1 MAVQFHAVPMTARCV
16 AAVVGGCAALLF
28 SSTAAAAAPAAAPAP
43 ASAAPVWYGSAPLLK
58 LLAGTYDA
66 DCTQEQVKV
75 ADSKRPGGSI
85 RIAEDG
91 TFSSGKM
98 KGVLR
103 DDVSLLRSLAPDGAL
118 KLQVNASDN
127 DVHLAIA
134 GSEQGNIYIAVIDDQ
149 LAVQCTV
156 PVPKPLQAPT
166 LFSLY
171 GHVLDVEMELSC
183 VTNGSKKKKYPIT
196 YRVQQG
202 VLRVFDQEYDLKQG
216 NTEMIM
222 LHMGEYGSKK
232 FTYNARTREDHNV
245 DIVVAEGK
253 FAGVKVTRNDGKF
266 YMCLAPGQT
275 P

>member
-1 MAVQFHAVPMTARCV
+1 MAVQFQVVPMTARCV
-16 AAVVGGCAALLF
+16 AAVAGGCAALLF
-28 SSTAAAAAPAAAPAP
+28 SSTALATAPAAAPVAP
-43 ASAAPVWYGSAPLLK
+43 AVPVWYGSAPLLK

-66 DCTQEQVKV
+66 DCTQQKLKV
-75 ADSKRPGGSI
+75 PDSKRPGGSI
-85 RIAEDG
+85 RISEDG

-98 KGVLR
+98 TGVVR
-103 DDVSLLRSLAPDGAL
+103 DDVSLLRGRAPDGTL

-127 DVHLAIA
+127 DVYLSIA
-134 GSEQGNIYIAVIDDQ
+134 GSDQGNIYIAVIDDQ
-149 LAVQCTV
+149 QSVQCTV
-156 PVPKPLQAPT
+156 PVPEQLEAPT

-171 GHVLDVEMELSC
+171 GHVLDVEVQLSC

-245 DIVVAEGK
+245 DIVVAEGQ
-253 FAGVKVTRNDGKF
+253 FAGFKVTRNDGKF

>member
-1 MAVQFHAVPMTARCV
+1 MAVQFNVVPMTTRCV

-28 SSTAAAAAPAAAPAP
+28 SSTAVAAAAP
-43 ASAAPVWYGSAPLLK
+43 AAPVWYGSAPLLK
-58 LLAGTYDA
+58 LLAGTYSV
-66 DCTQEQVKV
+66 DCAQEKVKEPN
-75 ADSKRPGGSI
+75 SKRPGGSI

-98 KGVLR
+98 KGVVR
-103 DDVSLLRSLAPDGAL
+103 DDVSLLRSIAADGAL
-118 KLQVNASDN
+118 KIEINANDN
-127 DVHLAIA
+127 DVYLSIA
-134 GSEQGNIYIAVIDDQ
+134 GSENGNIYIAVIDDQ
-149 LAVQCTV
+149 QAVQCTV

-171 GHVLDVEMELSC
+171 GHVLDVEAKLTC
-183 VTNGSKKKKYPIT
+183 VTNGDKKKKLPFT

-202 VLRVFDQEYDLKQG
+202 VLRVFDQSYDLNKG

-222 LHMGEYGSKK
+222 FHMGEYGSKK
-232 FTYNARTREDHNV
+232 FTYNARTREDHSV

-253 FAGVKVTRNDGKF
+253 FAGLKVTRSDGKF
-266 YMCLAPGQT
+266 HMCLAPGQT